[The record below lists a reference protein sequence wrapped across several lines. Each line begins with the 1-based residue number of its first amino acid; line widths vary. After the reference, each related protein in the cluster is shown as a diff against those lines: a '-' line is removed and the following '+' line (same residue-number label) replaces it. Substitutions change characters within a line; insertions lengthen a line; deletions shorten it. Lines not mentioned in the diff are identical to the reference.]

1 MFNMKTG
8 EPPASLVV
16 LNDWNYD
23 QHLPPLPK
31 FHEKH
36 PSVEMEGLDRKF
48 YAQMRPLKFSE
59 SEPQE
64 EGKDRKPHGVWDEKE
79 ADRYVRGNSKDL
91 QPLEDF
97 IANASL
103 TTIGPSEDKL
113 KDYVGFCVKH
123 PTRGGLLVAKVLF
136 DYNAFS
142 YKCITSNTKA
152 GICVICDGLL
162 VLPHHVVALCYWW
175 PEGLQD
181 SQVIV
186 IATVRMIYFLILIMK
201 IHR

>member
-16 LNDWNYD
+16 LNDWIYA

-36 PSVEMEGLDRKF
+36 HSVEMEGLDRKF

-59 SEPQE
+59 REPQE
-64 EGKDRKPHGVWDEKE
+64 EGKDRKPHRVWDEKE

-97 IANASL
+97 IAGPSRTNWKITPVSVFNIQPLAASLLLKVCSTTTASATNASPA
-103 TTIGPSEDKL
+103 IRSR
-113 KDYVGFCVKH
+113 H
-123 PTRGGLLVAKVLF
+123 
-136 DYNAFS
+136 
-142 YKCITSNTKA
+142 
-152 GICVICDGLL
+152 
-162 VLPHHVVALCYWW
+162 LCR
-175 PEGLQD
+175 L
-181 SQVIV
+181 
-186 IATVRMIYFLILIMK
+186 
-201 IHR
+201 